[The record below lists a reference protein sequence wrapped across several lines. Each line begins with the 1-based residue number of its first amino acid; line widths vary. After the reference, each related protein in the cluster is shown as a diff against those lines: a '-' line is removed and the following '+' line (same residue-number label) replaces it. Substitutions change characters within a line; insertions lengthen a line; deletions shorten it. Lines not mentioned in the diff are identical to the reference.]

1 MEAQMNS
8 LSIMLYAAD
17 VVGNM
22 QGLLTAT
29 AIIGGT
35 VYAAATMVYAG
46 VNMDRTVNP
55 KFHGIVWPMWLLVFC
70 AITAAVLPS
79 RETVLLIAGSEAGE
93 AVVTSDAGKRIIS
106 QIEAAISAQLSE
118 MAGAK

>member
-1 MEAQMNS
+1 MNT

-17 VVGNM
+17 VVARVG
-22 QGLLTAT
+22 GLLAVTAV
-29 AIIGGT
+29 IGGT
-35 VYAAATMVYAG
+35 IYGITTVVYAAAMV
-46 VNMDRTVNP
+46 DTDQP
-55 KFHGIVWPMWLLVFC
+55 KFHGIVWPMWLFAFC
-70 AITAAVLPS
+70 AIAAAVLPS

-93 AVVTSDAGKRIIS
+93 AVVTSDAGKRIMS

>member
-1 MEAQMNS
+1 MNT

-22 QGLLTAT
+22 QDLFTT
-29 AIIGGT
+29 IAIIGGG
-35 VYAAATMVYAG
+35 AYAG
-46 VNMDRTVNP
+46 ATLAYAIHDGRDDRMR
-55 KFHGIVWPMWLLVFC
+55 FHGIVWPMWLLALC
-70 AITAAVLPS
+70 AIAAAVLPS
-79 RETVLLIAGSEAGE
+79 RETVLLIAGIEAGE
-93 AVVTSDAGKRIIS
+93 AVVTSDAGKRIMS